1 MGLKSIKTSEK
12 GFRNLQK
19 AYPSVKEA
27 LNELFIN
34 DFYVNNNTS
43 IEMHFSREGNHTN
56 NFYFLNNGDL
66 FPQESLTKAISTIGC
81 ESPKTAG
88 NENGVG
94 IKSAAAYLTQHSD
107 NSILFIFSKQN
118 NNIISFG
125 FINAKGQFSTD
136 IEDMSSEQKRF
147 FEIISSNFANG
158 TATCVF
164 NTHIT
169 IKEIDKFLENI
180 PYLLSHA
187 LTERNVIA
195 YIGQEMRRIEYI
207 DRLCKEYAIIPKK
220 ELLNESFEYRGKIFV
235 CDIHL
240 AYTERLQEKRKRNE
254 CDENE
259 YDFGCHFGYNDGYM
273 PIHTSNVAL
282 IDYDQ
287 QPQHYNFRMS
297 MFAKP
302 IINNDAYANVEDWRA
317 FYSRLGNISQQK
329 VPNLKYEKN
338 RFKAQMWKGYL
349 EIIKKVKSV
358 LNDEFGMK
366 GCDSRITTIIDD
378 VNAKLRQ
385 EHYNK
390 HEINGIEVRYKFG
403 EIDTTVKFESSTDTI
418 IFTNDVNS
426 PFIKKLLKGGR
437 NGKNGINDLHT
448 AIKPIIDTFNV
459 VFGMEQTTAK
469 MRVKMRSLA
478 SQFSY
483 HYMNE

>member
-1 MGLKSIKTSEK
+1 MSLKSIKTSEK
-12 GFRNLQK
+12 GFRNLLK

-43 IEMHFSREGNHTN
+43 IEMHFSREGNHSN
-56 NFYFLNNGDL
+56 NFYILNDGDL
-66 FPQESLTKAISTIGC
+66 FNQESLTKAISTIGC

-94 IKSAAAYLTQHSD
+94 IKSSAAHLTQHSD
-107 NSILFIFSKQN
+107 TSILFIFSKEN

-125 FINAKGQFSTD
+125 FINHRGQFSTD
-136 IEDMSSEQKRF
+136 IEDMSAEQKMF
-147 FEIISSNFANG
+147 FENVSRNFRNG
-158 TATCVF
+158 TATCVY
-164 NTHIT
+164 NTHIS
-169 IKEIDKFLENI
+169 INDIERFLENI

-187 LTERNVIA
+187 LKTRNIIA
-195 YIGQEMRRIEYI
+195 YIGQDVRRIEYI
-207 DRLCKEYAIIPKK
+207 DRLCKDFPIIPKK
-220 ELLNESFEYRGKIFV
+220 ELLNESFEYKGKIFI

-240 AYTERLQEKRKRNE
+240 AYTERLQDRRKRNE
-254 CDENE
+254 KDYNE

-273 PIHTSNVAL
+273 PIHQSNVAL

-302 IINNDAYANVEDWRA
+302 IENNNRYANVEDWRA
-317 FYSRLGNISQQK
+317 FYSRLGNISSQK

-366 GCDSRITTIIDD
+366 GVDTRIQSVLED
-378 VNAKLRQ
+378 VNEKLRQ
-385 EHYNK
+385 DRYNK
-390 HEINGIEVRYKFG
+390 HEINGIEIRYKFG
-403 EIDTTVKFESSTDTI
+403 EIDSTVKFEHATDTI

-469 MRVKMRSLA
+469 MRSKMRSLA
-478 SQFSY
+478 NQFSY

>member
-1 MGLKSIKTSEK
+1 MSLKSIKTSEK
-12 GFRNLQK
+12 GFRNLLK

-34 DFYVNNNTS
+34 DFYVNNNTT
-43 IEMHFSREGNHTN
+43 IEMRFSREGNHSN
-56 NFYFLNNGDL
+56 NFYILNDGDL
-66 FPQESLTKAISTIGC
+66 FKQESLTKAISTIGC

-94 IKSAAAYLTQHSD
+94 IKSAAAHLTQHSD

-136 IEDMSSEQKRF
+136 IEDMSNEQQRF
-147 FEIISSNFANG
+147 FEIVSSTFENG

-164 NTHIT
+164 NTHISFD
-169 IKEIDKFLENI
+169 EIEKFLENI

-187 LTERNVIA
+187 LKTKNIVA
-195 YIGQEMRRIEYI
+195 YIGQEVKRIEYI
-207 DRLCKEYAIIPKK
+207 DRLCKEYNIIPKK
-220 ELLNESFEYRGKIFV
+220 ELLNESFEYKGKIFV

-240 AYTERLQEKRKRNE
+240 AYTERLSSRKRNNK
-254 CDENE
+254 DENE
-259 YDFGCHFGYNDGYM
+259 FDFGCHFGYEDGYM
-273 PIHTSNVAL
+273 PIHTSNVSL
-282 IDYDQ
+282 LDYDQ

-302 IINNDAYANVEDWRA
+302 IENNNAYASVEDWRA
-317 FYSRLGNISQQK
+317 FYSRLGSISQQK

-338 RFKAQMWKGYL
+338 RFKQQMWRGYL

-366 GCDSRITTIIDD
+366 GCDSRIVSVINDIND
-378 VNAKLRQ
+378 KLRQ
-385 EHYNK
+385 ERYNK
-390 HEINGIEVRYKFG
+390 HMINGIEVNYKFG
-403 EIDTTVKFESSTDTI
+403 EIDTTVKFEQATDTI
-418 IFTNDVNS
+418 IFTNDINS

-437 NGKNGINDLHT
+437 NGKNGVNDLHSS
-448 AIKPIIDTFNV
+448 IKPIIDTFNV

-469 MRVKMRSLA
+469 MRSKMRAMA

>member
-1 MGLKSIKTSEK
+1 MSMKSIKTSEK

-34 DFYVNNNTS
+34 DFYVNHNTF
-43 IEMHFSREGNHTN
+43 IDMYFSREGNHTN

-66 FPQESLTKAISTIGC
+66 FQQEILTKAISTIGC

-107 NSILFIFSKQN
+107 NAILFIFSKQN
-118 NNIISFG
+118 NEIISFG

-136 IEDMSSEQKRF
+136 INDMTNEQKMF
-147 FEIISSNFANG
+147 FEIVSTNFANG

-164 NTHIT
+164 NTHIS
-169 IKEIDKFLENI
+169 IDDIEKFLDNI

-187 LTERNVIA
+187 LKTRNVTA
-195 YIGQEMRRIEYI
+195 HIGQEVRRITYI
-207 DRLCKEYAIIPKK
+207 DRLCKGYNIIPKK
-220 ELLNESFEYRGKIFV
+220 ELLGESFEYRGKIFV

-240 AYTERLQEKRKRNE
+240 AYTERLESRKRNTN
-254 CDENE
+254 DNNE
-259 YDFGCHFGYNDGYM
+259 FDFGCHFGYNDGYM
-273 PIHTSNVAL
+273 PIHSSNVAL

-302 IINNDAYANVEDWRA
+302 IENNNAYANIEDWRA

-366 GCDSRITTIIDD
+366 GCDSRITNITND
-378 VNAKLRQ
+378 VNEKLRQ
-385 EHYNK
+385 ERYNK
-390 HEINGIEVRYKFG
+390 HIINNIEVNYKFG
-403 EIDTTVKFESSTDTI
+403 EIDTTVKFEPTTNTI

-426 PFIKKLLKGGR
+426 PFIKKILKGGR

-459 VFGMEQTTAK
+459 VFGMEQTSAK
-469 MRVKMRSLA
+469 MYNKMRSLA